1 MVVCSIMYWS
11 TSALVDRLILLPT
24 CHSCYLC
31 QGFHCEYRIYF
42 RRPHWIWFSYK
53 CYANDVW
60 YHPSCFNAAR
70 RGQMHMNSTTVSTWG
85 VMEANSLFG
94 IGYFERKGHMR
105 SGKNAFREYIPT
117 LSRKIWICMREVG
130 SWNNKVSPFCTY
142 VSTWSRTRVPPCLS
156 EQVTYLHEQKYNT
169 TKKYKINTNI
179 TRHFIVVEG
188 LA

>member
-1 MVVCSIMYWS
+1 
-11 TSALVDRLILLPT
+11 
-24 CHSCYLC
+24 
-31 QGFHCEYRIYF
+31 
-42 RRPHWIWFSYK
+42 
-53 CYANDVW
+53 
-60 YHPSCFNAAR
+60 
-70 RGQMHMNSTTVSTWG
+70 MHMNSTTVSTWG

-169 TKKYKINTNI
+169 TKKYKINMNI